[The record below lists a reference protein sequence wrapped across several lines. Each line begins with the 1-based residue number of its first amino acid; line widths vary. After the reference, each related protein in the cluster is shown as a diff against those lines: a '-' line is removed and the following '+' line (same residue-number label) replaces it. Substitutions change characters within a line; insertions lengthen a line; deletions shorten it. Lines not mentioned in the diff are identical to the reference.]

1 MTSWTNPRDPVRPDI
16 ATPAENTV
24 LQHLRQRAETA
35 LQSYSAQPL
44 QPGSATTVE
53 LALHELRVYQIELEI
68 QNEELRRAL
77 AELDASKSRY
87 FDLYDMA
94 PVGYGTLNG
103 TGMIKQVNLTMATL
117 FGMPRGAFAKRPFSN
132 FIFREDQDTYYLNRK
147 KLTQFGQTLS
157 CELRMINLH
166 GTPFWV
172 DLVMTLAQ
180 NKDGHAELRV
190 VLNNISVRKQQEDQ
204 LHIQSLVLDQI
215 QDHVTITDLDGVI
228 TYVNQAEAR
237 ALNLSR
243 DAMIG
248 CHVSVYGNGTLAD
261 ASQEEI
267 VRETL
272 AKGAWQGHVQNL
284 MANGTHAL
292 RDLRTTLV
300 KDKSGRPVALVG
312 IGTDITQRHKLE
324 MDLRQ
329 REQYQR
335 ALLDNFP
342 FMVWLK
348 DEASRFL
355 AVNQTFASQYGG
367 MDAQSMV
374 GMSDD
379 DIATPEFAQAY
390 RADDLEVLR
399 SGISKQVDELI
410 DTGGRQ
416 EWFETYKSPI
426 KVDGRAIGTVG
437 FAHNITPRKLIEA
450 ELMAAKADA
459 EQANRAKSRFLA
471 AASHDLRQPLTALSL
486 LVGLLKTRMT
496 SDSAGVVSKIQI
508 CIDSLS
514 ELLTDLL
521 DVSKLEAGVVKPNV
535 SDIALDALLT
545 NLVSVYA
552 AEAEVKGLRLRTR
565 QTHTVGRTDSQ
576 LLRRILGNLI
586 ANAIRYTD
594 QGGVL
599 VSCRRHQGKFWIE
612 VWDTG
617 IGIDADKTD
626 IIFEEFR
633 QLGDESRNRGSGLGL
648 AIVAKAA
655 ALLRLKIR
663 VQSRPGRGSL
673 FAIEV
678 PVGDPLQSH
687 EVAPTEPVPRALR
700 IGLVDDNTLVLNA
713 LTMALESEGHEV
725 VATTTGT
732 LLLEKLGGRRPDIV
746 ISDYRLADGVTGFE
760 VITALRDCF
769 TDALPV
775 LLITGDTAPSLVR
788 SMAERGIAV
797 HYKPLNMDALCRAI
811 RQATDVNPS

>member
-1 MTSWTNPRDPVRPDI
+1 
-16 ATPAENTV
+16 
-24 LQHLRQRAETA
+24 
-35 LQSYSAQPL
+35 
-44 QPGSATTVE
+44 
-53 LALHELRVYQIELEI
+53 
-68 QNEELRRAL
+68 
-77 AELDASKSRY
+77 
-87 FDLYDMA
+87 
-94 PVGYGTLNG
+94 
-103 TGMIKQVNLTMATL
+103 
-117 FGMPRGAFAKRPFSN
+117 
-132 FIFREDQDTYYLNRK
+132 
-147 KLTQFGQTLS
+147 
-157 CELRMINLH
+157 
-166 GTPFWV
+166 
-172 DLVMTLAQ
+172 
-180 NKDGHAELRV
+180 
-190 VLNNISVRKQQEDQ
+190 
-204 LHIQSLVLDQI
+204 
-215 QDHVTITDLDGVI
+215 
-228 TYVNQAEAR
+228 
-237 ALNLSR
+237 
-243 DAMIG
+243 
-248 CHVSVYGNGTLAD
+248 
-261 ASQEEI
+261 
-267 VRETL
+267 
-272 AKGAWQGHVQNL
+272 
-284 MANGTHAL
+284 
-292 RDLRTTLV
+292 
-300 KDKSGRPVALVG
+300 
-312 IGTDITQRHKLE
+312 

-355 AVNQTFASQYGG
+355 AVNQTFASQYG

-374 GMSDD
+374 GMNDD

-410 DTGGRQ
+410 DTGGQ
-416 EWFETYKSPI
+416 HEWFETYKSPI

-437 FAHNITPRKLIEA
+437 FARNITPRKLIEA
-450 ELMAAKADA
+450 ELMAAKAEA

-496 SDSAGVVSKIQI
+496 SDSAGVVSKIQS

-521 DVSKLEAGVVKPNV
+521 DVSKLEAGVVKPKV
-535 SDIALDALLT
+535 TDIALDALLA

-552 AEAEVKGLRLRTR
+552 TEAEAKGLRLRTR
-565 QTHTVGRTDSQ
+565 QTQAVGRTDPQ
-576 LLRRILGNLI
+576 LLRRILGNFI

-599 VSCRRHQGKFWIE
+599 VSCRRHQDKFWIE

-617 IGIDADKTD
+617 IGIEADKTG

-655 ALLRLKIR
+655 ALLGLKIR

-678 PVGDPLQSH
+678 PVGAPIPLH
-687 EVAPTEPVPRALR
+687 ESTPTEPVPRALR
-700 IGLVDDNTLVLNA
+700 IGVVDDNILVLNA
-713 LTMALESEGHEV
+713 LTMALESEGHDV
-725 VATTTGT
+725 VAATTGP
-732 LLLEKLGGRRPDIV
+732 LLIEQLADRQPDIV
-746 ISDYRLADGVTGFE
+746 ISDYRLADGATGFD
-760 VITALRDCF
+760 VITALRNCF
-769 TDALPV
+769 TEALPV

-797 HYKPLNMDALCRAI
+797 HYKPLNMDALCSAI
-811 RQATDVNPS
+811 RQATHVNPS